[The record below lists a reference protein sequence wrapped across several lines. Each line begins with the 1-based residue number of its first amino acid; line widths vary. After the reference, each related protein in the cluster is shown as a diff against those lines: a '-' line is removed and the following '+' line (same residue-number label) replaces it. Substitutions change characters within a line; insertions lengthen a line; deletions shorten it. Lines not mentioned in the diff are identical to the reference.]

1 MKKVLASLLL
11 ITSVMCCN
19 NFDSNNQEK
28 ANKKHRYG
36 EKILVLVN
44 H

>member
-11 ITSVMCCN
+11 VSSIMCCS
-19 NFDSNNQEK
+19 NFHSNNQEN